1 MSAANFEGFKALVVE
16 DNPHMRT
23 LLRALLQALGVRR
36 VLEAADGAAGLLAL
50 REHKPV
56 FVFTDLSMKPIDGIE
71 FTRKIRLGND
81 SPNPLVP
88 IIMITGHTERARVMA
103 ARDAGVSEFLAKP
116 ITMQNLQSRLTEI
129 IERPRPFVR
138 CATYFG
144 PDRRRRKAEDYQ
156 GPWRRHDDYK
166 DDLAIR

>member
-1 MSAANFEGFKALVVE
+1 
-16 DNPHMRT
+16 MRT
-23 LLRALLQALGVRR
+23 LLRALLQSLGVRR
-36 VLEAADGAAGLLAL
+36 VLEAADGAAGFLAL
-50 REHKPV
+50 RDHKPDIV
-56 FVFTDLSMKPIDGIE
+56 LTDLSMKPIDGIE

-81 SPNPLVP
+81 SPSPLVP
-88 IIMITGHTERARVMA
+88 IIMVTGHTEKARVMA

-129 IERPRPFVR
+129 IERPRPFVH
-138 CATYFG
+138 CAAYFG